1 MEEGKW
7 KVLPTFHLSISL
19 GREVRRQEVCSQ
31 LAGSWKEDG
40 SKIAGRDKTWRCT
53 QMHVERSSN
62 GRWLPGQ
69 SGNAA
74 GKVVGTRNRFSE
86 KFVSDVAAIWDQ
98 HGASVLEK
106 MVAEEP
112 ARFADM
118 CSRLIP
124 RDVSLTVSQRLPG
137 GLEAEDWAIAVSL
150 FGAIKQALPDA
161 STRSPSEVLNFVLEA
176 IRSFD
181 AKLIEPCSNVAT
193 ALPNVD
199 PRGMMEINSNINKG
213 IAELANRLQTGS
225 LTRNSVASKSALIS
239 SA

>member
-1 MEEGKW
+1 
-7 KVLPTFHLSISL
+7 
-19 GREVRRQEVCSQ
+19 
-31 LAGSWKEDG
+31 
-40 SKIAGRDKTWRCT
+40 
-53 QMHVERSSN
+53 
-62 GRWLPGQ
+62 
-69 SGNAA
+69 
-74 GKVVGTRNRFSE
+74 
-86 KFVSDVAAIWDQ
+86 
-98 HGASVLEK
+98 